1 MKIHGNE
8 RNQYCLDER
17 DYFLRDLD
25 MENTWNMSV
34 QTSIERAKKTPLL
47 RGWTVYM
54 TPNTKPGEATLKH
67 LVLSHGGKVCRFN
80 KL

>member
-1 MKIHGNE
+1 
-8 RNQYCLDER
+8 
-17 DYFLRDLD
+17 